1 MEILALIGGLLY
13 VAALGFRLTGGLG
26 RFLDGGGLLPY
37 WDEADEKSQAACAE
51 AVNMEQKRAG

>member
-1 MEILALIGGLLY
+1 MSDYLSGL
-13 VAALGFRLTGGLG
+13 R

-37 WDEADEKSQAACAE
+37 WDEADEKAQAACAE